1 MINLLKKMVTVMP
14 LQKVEDVL
22 EDVHANSRLNQAM
35 RVIKKHPNPTRKSMN
50 HVRINQKHQ
59 AVEEEAA
66 TVAAEEA
73 VVVAVPVDVV
83 VQAVVA
89 AATVEVA
96 IAVEEAD
103 IEVVDVVAAVV
114 VKEVI
119 VPLANK
125 KSKTVIT
132 LPFNF
137 HLISELFYHLEQ
149 KTLSHHYS
157 SLKIGLHHQK

>member
-1 MINLLKKMVTVMP
+1 MVTVMP
-14 LQKVEDVL
+14 LQRVEDVP
-22 EDVHANSRLNQAM
+22 EDAHANSRLNQVM
-35 RVIKKHPNPTRKSMN
+35 KVTRKHLNPTRKSMN
-50 HVRINQKHQ
+50 HVTIKLNHQ
-59 AVEEEAA
+59 AVVEAD
-66 TVAAEEA
+66 T
-73 VVVAVPVDVV
+73 VVAVVADAVAAPVDVV

-89 AATVEVA
+89 EAIVVVA
-96 IAVEEAD
+96 IADEVD
-103 IEVVDVVAAVV
+103 IDAVAAVV

-125 KSKTVIT
+125 KSKTVTT

-157 SLKIGLHHQK
+157 SLKIGLHHQKIKSHDF

>member
-1 MINLLKKMVTVMP
+1 MDI
-14 LQKVEDVL
+14 
-22 EDVHANSRLNQAM
+22 
-35 RVIKKHPNPTRKSMN
+35 
-50 HVRINQKHQ
+50 
-59 AVEEEAA
+59 
-66 TVAAEEA
+66 EA
-73 VVVAVPVDVV
+73 VDA
-83 VQAVVA
+83 
-89 AATVEVA
+89 
-96 IAVEEAD
+96 
-103 IEVVDVVAAVV
+103 VAAVV

-157 SLKIGLHHQK
+157 SLKIGLDHQKINHMTRLRINLGSNMTPQNPKHKMKSK

>member
-1 MINLLKKMVTVMP
+1 MGKMVTVMP
-14 LQKVEDVL
+14 LQRVEDVL
-22 EDVHANSRLNQAM
+22 EDAHANSRLNQVM

-50 HVRINQKHQ
+50 HVKINPNHQ
-59 AVEEEAA
+59 TVEEEAV
-66 TVAAEEA
+66 T
-73 VVVAVPVDVV
+73 
-83 VQAVVA
+83 VVA
-89 AATVEVA
+89 AATVEEA
-96 IAVEEAD
+96 IADEVD
-103 IEVVDVVAAVV
+103 IEAVDAVAAVV

-157 SLKIGLHHQK
+157 SLKIGLHHQKIKSHDF

>member
-1 MINLLKKMVTVMP
+1 MRGSLDSAFLFKSLKVSLKAQYINPKLVKVLNHQSIGVSRNISADSSTKVSMKTLH
-14 LQKVEDVL
+14 LQTILVD
-22 EDVHANSRLNQAM
+22 
-35 RVIKKHPNPTRKSMN
+35 I
-50 HVRINQKHQ
+50 
-59 AVEEEAA
+59 
-66 TVAAEEA
+66 EA
-73 VVVAVPVDVV
+73 VDA
-83 VQAVVA
+83 
-89 AATVEVA
+89 
-96 IAVEEAD
+96 
-103 IEVVDVVAAVV
+103 VAAVV